1 MDSLKQELII
11 SGRVQGVGFRY
22 TSKQVAQRYDV
33 TGWVK
38 NLTNGTVQIVVEG
51 QQAEID
57 RYLDDLIAT
66 VNATGYGRVES
77 IECESVAEATR
88 EFSSFFIR

>member
-1 MDSLKQELII
+1 MDSLKQEWII

-22 TSKQVAQRYDV
+22 TSRQVAQRYDV

-38 NLTNGTVQIVVEG
+38 NLTDGTVQIVVEG

-66 VNATGYGRVES
+66 VNATGYGSVES
-77 IECESVAEATR
+77 IECESVAAATR
-88 EFSSFFIR
+88 EFSCFFIR